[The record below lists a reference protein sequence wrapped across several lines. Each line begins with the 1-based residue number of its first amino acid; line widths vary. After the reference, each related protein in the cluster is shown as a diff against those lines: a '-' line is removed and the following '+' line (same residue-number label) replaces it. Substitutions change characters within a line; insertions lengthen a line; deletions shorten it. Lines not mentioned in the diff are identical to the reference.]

1 MLKKMLKLFFVVI
14 LVWIV
19 LLLTLLRGVKNGTM
33 HFLDDKKVNNRLFRR
48 IQYGISNG
56 TVMGF
61 DAWAMMDL
69 RRSALSLQE
78 KLAVVSA
85 SNPPGSNGTA
95 VVLNYNIKGSVRA
108 LVSKGWQN
116 HAFNEFVSDVI
127 PLNRTLPEVRDRRCK
142 NIAPTNPKNLLSA
155 SVIICFYNEAWSTL
169 LRTVHSVINRSN
181 HDLLKEIILI
191 DDFSTMLHL
200 KSRLQLYVDAL
211 PKVRLIRT
219 SRREGLI
226 RARLLGVKEAVSP
239 VVVFLDSHCECAE
252 GWLEPLLYRITIN
265 PKSVVSPIVDHI
277 SDSTFEYIAQDIH
290 DIQIGGFTWS
300 LQFKWI
306 DQKKSARRF
315 KNIYHTMTPT
325 ISGGLFAISKK
336 FFEEIGYYDDGFE
349 IWGGDNLEI
358 SFKVWMCGGSLEI
371 VPCSHVGHVF
381 RRRFPYKVHKEEI
394 QKNLVRLAE
403 VWMDDYAKYFYE
415 RINYRKSDFGDI
427 SARKEMRKKLR
438 CKSFQWY
445 LKNIYPEM
453 QLPDD
458 QVARGQI
465 MSRSELCLDAP
476 NRIKMGPAGGVKI
489 VKCHFQGGNQYWVYS
504 IDGELRRDDMCLD
517 YIFHTVTILPCKR
530 SASQIWLYDLM
541 TTNIRNMKSQECL
554 ATRKYIDAV
563 KLVLETCSSKD
574 DQKWML
580 QNFTVERLTPEL
592 QSYAKRNMLL

>member
-1 MLKKMLKLFFVVI
+1 MLM
-14 LVWIV
+14 
-19 LLLTLLRGVKNGTM
+19 R
-33 HFLDDKKVNNRLFRR
+33 
-48 IQYGISNG
+48 
-56 TVMGF
+56 
-61 DAWAMMDL
+61 
-69 RRSALSLQE
+69 
-78 KLAVVSA
+78 
-85 SNPPGSNGTA
+85 
-95 VVLNYNIKGSVRA
+95 NI
-108 LVSKGWQN
+108 
-116 HAFNEFVSDVI
+116 
-127 PLNRTLPEVRDRRCK
+127 
-142 NIAPTNPKNLLSA
+142 
-155 SVIICFYNEAWSTL
+155 
-169 LRTVHSVINRSN
+169 
-181 HDLLKEIILI
+181 
-191 DDFSTMLHL
+191 MHL

-252 GWLEPLLYRITIN
+252 
-265 PKSVVSPIVDHI
+265 
-277 SDSTFEYIAQDIH
+277 DSTFEYIAQDIH

-541 TTNIRNMKSQECL
+541 NKIKIRKSKQDNDWFSFSNNP
-554 ATRKYIDAV
+554 T
-563 KLVLETCSSKD
+563 VLEFVDEHGNEVLNLGSFTLLPQHVVRLILARDELRADEFTKFQAALMWSKKYCDTNPNINLKEVIGNFLEYIQFHKIPANVLMREVHPLGLVPYSIIMNALAYQADPASIDPGKLSPARVRRAGRSMSVQSSLD
-574 DQKWML
+574 PYGSNTTLSSTGSSDVPSSDSRH
-580 QNFTVERLTPEL
+580 N
-592 QSYAKRNMLL
+592 